1 MSSTQEANQFEGLV
15 NSGNFLTRVKNGYLQ
30 FMEDGEW
37 IWVHRR
43 VVELQSGKKIPKG
56 YEVHH
61 INRDKTD
68 NRAENLQ
75 ILSKAEH
82 RAIHSKDKAKK
93 IDKNKYL
100 EKIKL
105 DAMLNSIIQGK
116 DLLKSKKHSKHFML
130 AKKIFSKINTISS
143 GCSRCGGT
151 GYLPEFNYYMGGIC
165 FKCMGSG

>member
-1 MSSTQEANQFEGLV
+1 MSSIEADQFEELV

-61 INRDKTD
+61 INRNKTD
-68 NRAENLQ
+68 NRPENLQ
-75 ILSKAEH
+75 TLSKEEH
-82 RAIHSKDKAKK
+82 REIHSKDKVKK
-93 IDKNKYL
+93 IDKNKFL
-100 EKIKL
+100 EKIEL
-105 DAMLNSIIQGK
+105 DAMLNSILQGK
-116 DLLKSKKHSKHFML
+116 DLLKSKKYGKHSML
-130 AKKIFSKINTISS
+130 LKKIFSKINTISS
-143 GCSRCGGT
+143 GCSRCGGS

-165 FKCMGSG
+165 FSCMGSG